1 MSEKVKFK
9 EGQQVIM
16 HVNGAGVVSKE
27 RHRVLE
33 VDEKGIVSL
42 EDSDKEFDLDGKWL
56 GVDNFFGFN
65 FWIEPVTEQKDDFK
79 EKSEKENR
87 MEYTKHG
94 NLVEG
99 YITFNLY
106 FETFEYKEDS
116 LLEQVKFTTVKEL
129 FNMMQPDYIEEL
141 MQENGAEQVEIHDI
155 TFRAKEGDTEA
166 FITMYDNSGNYR
178 ISTIL
183 DVSGLDSEYK
193 ETLLCIKDILDKKI

>member
-1 MSEKVKFK
+1 
-9 EGQQVIM
+9 
-16 HVNGAGVVSKE
+16 
-27 RHRVLE
+27 
-33 VDEKGIVSL
+33 
-42 EDSDKEFDLDGKWL
+42 
-56 GVDNFFGFN
+56 
-65 FWIEPVTEQKDDFK
+65 
-79 EKSEKENR
+79 

-94 NLVEG
+94 NSVEG

-106 FETFEYKEDS
+106 FETFDYKEDS

-141 MQENGAEQVEIHDI
+141 KQENGAEQVEIHDI

-178 ISTIL
+178 ISTNL

-193 ETLLCIKDILDKKI
+193 ETLLGIKDILDKKI